1 MKRRDFNILL
11 SIRGE
16 ISLSDRV
23 VRDKKRYNR
32 KQKHKKLKHDLI

>member
-1 MKRRDFNILL
+1 MKKRDFNILL

-16 ISLSDRV
+16 ISLSGKIT
-23 VRDKKRYNR
+23 RDKKKYNR